1 MGKKSLITALSFLLV
16 LSCTF
21 EKVEVNNTDF
31 SIDKSTLN
39 YDVYGGSL
47 QVSVTSGSRWWISE
61 KPAWLNVGTI
71 ETSPNTPF
79 KWSVPLSCSKN
90 EGADLDGKVVF
101 KNAENKTFT
110 LIVSQKGAKI
120 PVTKVELSEELKNA
134 LLNMEVGD
142 EVYLQLTIT
151 PSNATDQEVT
161 WSTRNNDEVVTI
173 YTSGLVKA
181 QKKGSAIIQA
191 TVDGITAEFPVIVYG
206 ESIKFADSNVES
218 VCLQW
223 DTDKNGKLSYDEAK
237 AVSSSQFQWAFSGN
251 SKITSF
257 SELQYFTGLTELA
270 NYEFSGCTSL
280 KSITLPSTIESIG
293 NNAFDGCS
301 SLTTIKIPD
310 SVTSIR
316 EAAFRGCSNLSS
328 FTGKW
333 ATSNGRAL
341 VLDNKMVAFAP
352 SGYTYYTIPSTV
364 TSIESY
370 TFDGCSGLTS
380 ITIPANATSLGS
392 YAFANCTGLKTV
404 VVPEKISSV
413 GSYAFYSCTGLASI
427 ECKPTTPPSGGS
439 NMFAN
444 TNNCDILVPDD
455 SVNDYRNK
463 WSTYYS
469 RIKGINSGKAI
480 QFVDDNVRT
489 ICINK
494 GWDKNGDSQISYE
507 EVAAL
512 TSLES
517 AFAGKSISSF
527 DELQHFK
534 GLKTIENMAFDA
546 CSNLKSV
553 TLPPQVTSIGT
564 SAFRNCSSLTS
575 IDIPSSVTSAGYG
588 AFRGCIK
595 LSRFTGNGAADS
607 GHAWILNNH
616 IYAFAPSGLTT
627 YTIPNGVTH
636 IEQYTFYACSAL
648 TSVVIPESVNTIG
661 AYAFYS
667 CSNLSKI
674 ECNPTTPP
682 AGGSNMFTNTSN
694 CDIIVPDA
702 SVDAYKQASVWSS
715 YSNRIKGKTTGN
727 VITFADDN
735 VRQICVNKGWDQ
747 NNDKKISDWEAAAV
761 NDQQFG
767 TSFRNSSITSFNEL
781 QYFTG
786 LSALNNYAFEGCT
799 SLSNITLPSQL
810 TSIGY
815 GAFRNCSSLTQI
827 DIPSKVTSIDYE
839 AFRGCGRLQRFSG
852 KFAVS
857 DRTLVINGTI
867 IAFAPFG
874 KTTYDIPSTVTS
886 IGAYA
891 FYGCSGLTS
900 VTIPA
905 NTTSIGSYAF
915 YNCSGLTKVVIP
927 QNVSSIGA
935 SAFYNCSGLTSI
947 ECNRT
952 TPPTAGSNMFYGT
965 SNCDILVPDNSVST
979 YKSKWSAY
987 SSRIKAISTASAI
1000 TFADDNV
1007 RGICVAKGWDTNK
1020 DNKISKSEAAA
1031 VTSLN
1036 GAFTGKTIITS
1047 FDELQYFTGLS
1058 SIEAYAFDGCTG
1070 LQSVKLPSQ
1079 LSSIGNNAF
1088 NNCSSLKAISIP
1100 DNVSTLSGYIFLQCT
1115 ALESVVLPSGLTSLS
1130 QGLFSG
1136 CTKLES
1142 VSIPSGVKTIGS
1154 YAFYNCSSLT
1164 SLTLPAGL
1172 TVIENRVLYG
1182 CSGLKSI
1189 VIPAKVTTINQY
1201 AFYKCSSLTS
1211 IEIPQQVSTIGNY
1224 AFGYCSKLSKIVCLP
1239 TTPPSGSATMFTGT
1253 ALVDIV
1259 VPDGTVTVYRNAPYW
1274 SNYASVI
1281 KDQTSGDV
1289 ISFEDLAVRD
1299 ICVQNGW
1306 DENHDGQISFWEA
1319 QKVESLGEAFKGSSI
1334 KSFNELQY
1342 FTGLTSISENAFNGC
1357 SSMTAITLPKE
1368 VTTIQKSAFQDCP
1381 ALPSITIPAEVT
1393 FLGSRVFQGCSKL
1406 QSITVPSKV
1415 ADLGEYAFA
1424 DCIALKSVQL
1434 PTVLTTI
1441 KKNTFDGCKALSSIN
1456 NSTYIPSN
1464 ITIIMASAF
1473 SGCTSLPSITFYSSI
1488 ESIGAS
1494 AFYNC
1499 TGLSFIECKRSKHP
1513 TGGNKMFD
1521 GTSCPIYVPYGSLSD
1536 YQTADYW
1543 RDYKTRIKNR

>member
-71 ETSPNTPF
+71 ETSPNTHF

-223 DTDKNGKLSYDEAK
+223 DTDKNGKLSNDEAK

-251 SKITSF
+251 NKITSF
-257 SELQYFTGLTELA
+257 NELQYFTGLTELV
-270 NYEFSGCTSL
+270 NYEFSGCTNL
-280 KSITLPSTIESIG
+280 KSITLPSTIKSIG

-301 SLTTIKIPD
+301 SLTTINIPD

-352 SGYTYYTIPSTV
+352 YGYTYYTIPSTV
-364 TSIESY
+364 TSIEAY
-370 TFDGCSGLTS
+370 TFYGCSGLTS
-380 ITIPANATSLGS
+380 ITIPANATS
-392 YAFANCTGLKTV
+392 
-404 VVPEKISSV
+404 I
-413 GSYAFYSCTGLASI
+413 GSYAFYNCSGLNTVVIPAKISSIGSSAFANCSGLTSI
-427 ECKPTTPPSGGS
+427 ECKPTTAPTGGS
-439 NMFAN
+439 SMFLN
-444 TNNCDILVPDD
+444 TSNCDILVPDA

-463 WSTYYS
+463 WSTYSS
-469 RIKGINSGKAI
+469 RIKGVNSGKAI
-480 QFVDDNVRT
+480 TFADDNVRQL
-489 ICINK
+489 CVNK

-507 EVAAL
+507 EAAAL
-512 TSLES
+512 TSLQS
-517 AFAGKSISSF
+517 VFAGKTILSF
-527 DELQHFK
+527 DELKYFT
-534 GLKTIENMAFDA
+534 GLSTIENMAFDG

-564 SAFRNCSSLTS
+564 SAFRNCISLTS

-595 LSRFTGNGAADS
+595 LSKFTGNGAADS
-607 GHAWILNNH
+607 GRAWILDNH

-636 IEQYTFYACSAL
+636 IEQYTFNACSAL

-682 AGGSNMFTNTSN
+682 AGGSNMFTNTNN
-694 CDIIVPDA
+694 CDILVPDA
-702 SVDAYKQASVWSS
+702 SVDDYKAKTYWSG
-715 YSNRIKGKTTGN
+715 YSSRIKGKTTGTLIN
-727 VITFADDN
+727 FADDN
-735 VRQICVNKGWDQ
+735 VRKICVNSGWDQ
-747 NNDKKISDWEAAAV
+747 NGDNKISDWEAAAV
-761 NDQQFG
+761 KQLLTNFV
-767 TSFRNSSITSFNEL
+767 NSNITSFNEL

-786 LSALNNYAFEGCT
+786 LSSINDYAFDNCAALK
-799 SLSNITLPSQL
+799 SITLPAQL
-810 TSIGY
+810 KTIGY
-815 GAFRNCSSLTQI
+815 QAFVYCSSLTEI
-827 DIPSKVTSIDYE
+827 EIPNNVTSIGNE
-839 AFRGCGRLQRFSG
+839 AFRECSKLKKFSG
-852 KFAVS
+852 KFAS
-857 DRTLVINGTI
+857 TDNRALINNNSI
-867 IAFAPFG
+867 IAFAPYG
-874 KTTYDIPSTVTS
+874 LTTYDIPTTVTS
-886 IGAYA
+886 IGQYA

-900 VTIPA
+900 ITIPA
-905 NTTSIGSYAF
+905 NTTIIGSYAF

-927 QNVSSIGA
+927 QNVSTIGA

-1020 DNKISKSEAAA
+1020 DNNISKSEAAA
-1031 VTSLN
+1031 VTSLD

-1079 LSSIGNNAF
+1079 LSSIGDDAF
-1088 NNCSSLKAISIP
+1088 RNCASLKEIRIPDNVKSIGVYVFPNCSSL
-1100 DNVSTLSGYIFLQCT
+1100 
-1115 ALESVVLPSGLTSLS
+1115 ESAVLPSGLTSIS
-1130 QGLFSG
+1130 GSLFSN
-1136 CTKLES
+1136 CSKLKS
-1142 VSIPSGVKTIGS
+1142 ISIPDKVTTIGT

-1189 VIPAKVTTINQY
+1189 VIPANVTAINQY
-1201 AFYKCSSLTS
+1201 AFYNCSSLTE
-1211 IEIPQQVSTIGNY
+1211 IEIPQKVSTIGNY

-1239 TTPPSGSATMFTGT
+1239 TTPPSGSASMFTGT

-1289 ISFEDLAVRD
+1289 ISFADLAVRD
-1299 ICVQNGW
+1299 ICVKSGW
-1306 DENHDGQISFWEA
+1306 DENNDKQISFWEA
-1319 QKVESLGEAFKGSSI
+1319 QKVESLGTAFKQSGI
-1334 KSFNELQY
+1334 TKFNELQF
-1342 FTGLTSISENAFNGC
+1342 FTGLTSIDESAFEGC
-1357 SSMTAITLPKE
+1357 TSMTAITLPKE
-1368 VTTIQKSAFQDCP
+1368 VTTIQKSAFRDCSS
-1381 ALPSITIPAEVT
+1381 LPSITLPTELTA
-1393 FLGSRVFQGCSKL
+1393 LGARVFQGCSKL
-1406 QSITVPSKV
+1406 QSISIPSKV

-1424 DCIALKSVQL
+1424 DCSALKSVQL

-1441 KKNTFDGCKALSSIN
+1441 KKNTFDGCASLSSIN
-1456 NSTYIPSN
+1456 NSAYIPSN
-1464 ITIIMASAF
+1464 ITAVMAYAF
-1473 SGCTSLPSITFYSSI
+1473 SGCKSLPSITFYSTI
-1488 ESIGAS
+1488 ETIGAS
-1494 AFYNC
+1494 AFMNC